1 MMPRTLI
8 AALLGLSLCGASM
21 AQAAT
26 KIQIGTVPNTG
37 DGPIIC
43 AIEKGYFK
51 DVDIEVELVSFR
63 TASDMTPMV
72 VRGDIPIMG
81 GGVSVSYFNGVAQGM
96 PLRYFLSRAQARVHH
111 KIILRKGLNEKVKS
125 IADLKGLKIAT
136 TAAGGF
142 SEYELGKAL
151 ETAGLSLDDVDT
163 KPLAMPQTLAAMVNG
178 AVDAAVL
185 LPPFDTGALRD
196 GATSLVTLDDIVK
209 PTMEVSGL
217 IYNTEWAAKN
227 KDLLERFTMAY
238 IKGGRYFLE
247 GARHGANRDD
257 IIDYF
262 LKYAPVK
269 TRAIFAETEW
279 SEVNPDGKINTA
291 SLLDQE
297 EFYIKRGYL
306 KTKSPMEKLA
316 DEDTVARALKRLES
330 GGR

>member
-1 MMPRTLI
+1 MMHRGLFHR
-8 AALLGLSLCGASM
+8 ALLATLLGISLCGASV

-26 KIQIGTVPNTG
+26 KLIIGTVPNTG

-51 DVDIEVELVSFR
+51 ELDIEVELVSFR

-151 ETAGLSLDDVDT
+151 ETAGLTLDDVDT
-163 KPLAMPQTLAAMVNG
+163 KPLACA
-178 AVDAAVL
+178 
-185 LPPFDTGALRD
+185 
-196 GATSLVTLDDIVK
+196 
-209 PTMEVSGL
+209 E
-217 IYNTEWAAKN
+217 KN
-227 KDLLERFTMAY
+227 RDLLERFTMAY
-238 IKGGRYFLE
+238 IKGARYFLE
-247 GARHGANRDD
+247 GARHGANRDE

-269 TRAIFAETEW
+269 NRAIFAETEW
-279 SEVNPDGKINTA
+279 SEVNPDGKVNPA

-297 EFYIKRGYL
+297 QFYIKRGYL
-306 KTKSPMEKLA
+306 KTKSPMEKLV
-316 DEDTVARALKRLES
+316 DEDTVARALKRLEA